1 VQKQIADIYRRRDD
15 HVDGLKKQLKYA
27 E

>member
-15 HVDGLKKQLKYA
+15 HVDALKKQLKYA